1 MTRYLFN
8 RLLQSV
14 VVLFVF
20 ISLVFFLVQAQP
32 GDYANVYTL
41 DPRLT
46 PEQKAELRKSF
57 GLEQPLYTQY
67 ALYVRNFLEGDLGT
81 SFKHREPVIDV
92 LLQRLPRTVMLF
104 ATAAVISFYLGFA
117 LGKII
122 AWRRGRFVEYASTIS
137 GVFLFTVFT
146 PWLALMALWLF
157 GLQLDWLPLGQFVN
171 PQLWQNAPFDTN
183 YVFVRLLLTLF
194 IGVGVLLT
202 ALYFLGR
209 RGMRGREFWFLGLS
223 VAVAAGA
230 WIWWAASGLGGYG
243 FDILKHMV
251 LPVMVLTAI
260 SFAGTMLLTRN
271 SMLEVL
277 REDFVLAARAKGL
290 PDKVVRDR
298 HVARNAILPVV
309 TSLIFSLATAV
320 DGGVITESIFSWP
333 GLGLTLLSSAIEAD
347 LPLAVGAFV
356 FTGIFSLVAHV
367 IADVLYVFLDPRIR
381 YA

>member
-1 MTRYLFN
+1 MTRYLLN

-20 ISLVFFLVQAQP
+20 ISLVFFLIQAQP

-67 ALYVRNFLEGDLGT
+67 ALYVRNFLQGDLGT
-81 SFKHREPVIDV
+81 SFKHREPVINV
-92 LLQRLPRTVMLF
+92 LFQRLPRTVMLF
-104 ATAAVISFYLGFA
+104 ATAAVVSFYLGFA

-146 PWLALMALWLF
+146 PWLALMVLWLF

-171 PQLWQNAPFDTN
+171 PQLWQNAPFDAN

-194 IGVGVLLT
+194 IGFGVLLT
-202 ALYFLGR
+202 GLYFLSR
-209 RGMRGREFWFLGLS
+209 RGMRGREFWFLGLTAA
-223 VAVAAGA
+223 VAVGA

-333 GLGLTLLSSAIEAD
+333 GLGLTLLVAAIEAD